1 MLAERGS
8 CLQFVAAGM
17 CCFCSCKSVQVFEL
31 CAVIATGSSFEAAS
45 CSTLFLIARMG
56 AAQSSDGGSQPGTTA
71 KAAAALPPIQLSL
84 QLPPYL
90 FQAAAPPSA
99 ATTAPPQFPPAHGF
113 PPQAPAETVFR
124 PPLRASMGMAPG
136 PSMGM
141 APGPSM
147 HARAEYGHARAE
159 YGPARAEYGHARAN
173 YGHARAKYG
182 RDARAGRRAAAVQP
196 VRAADVLEGV
206 DLPQ

>member
-1 MLAERGS
+1 
-8 CLQFVAAGM
+8 M

-45 CSTLFLIARMG
+45 CSILFLIARMG

-71 KAAAALPPIQLSL
+71 KAAAAMPPIQLSL

-90 FQAAAPPSA
+90 FQAAVPQGTGQGTPPLPPPPSYPGVPPPLP
-99 ATTAPPQFPPAHGF
+99 PPQFPPAEGF
-113 PPQAPAETVFR
+113 PPQAPAGTVSSV
-124 PPLRASMGMAPG
+124 PMPG

-141 APGPSM
+141 ALGPSM
-147 HARAEYGHARAE
+147 GKGRVWACQGRVWACQGRVWACQGQPWGGACRAE
-159 YGPARAEYGHARAN
+159 
-173 YGHARAKYG
+173 YG